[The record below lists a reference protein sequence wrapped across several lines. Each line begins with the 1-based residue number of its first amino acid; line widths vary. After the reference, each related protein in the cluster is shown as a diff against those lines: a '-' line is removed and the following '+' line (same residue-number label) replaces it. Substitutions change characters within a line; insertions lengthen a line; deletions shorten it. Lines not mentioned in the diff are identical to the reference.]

1 VELTAEKRRFFMERV
16 ISSPQ
21 DAQKMV
27 RDVVSEVGRAI
38 VGYEDVISD
47 FLIAL
52 SSGGHIILEGV
63 PGIAKT
69 TLSKSLA
76 KAMAI
81 EYRRIQFTQ
90 DLLPTDITG
99 HYFFNQE
106 TRKFEIRKGPVFA
119 ELLLADEINR
129 APPKTQSALLE
140 SMQEKS
146 VTIEGTTFQLPDVF
160 MVLANLNPIET
171 EGVYPLPEAQI
182 DRFMMKVKMDY
193 PSEEEETIILS
204 LKNAFDEEPRPII
217 TRESIMQLKKMAFEV
232 HSHRSI
238 LVYIRDITRA
248 TRQREQLEY
257 GLSPRG
263 GVHLLA
269 TAKGH
274 ALISGRS
281 YVIPDDVKAMAH
293 KVIDHRLML
302 SPEAELEGLTA
313 SSLTE
318 TILSEVPV
326 PKGDFGEAYASS
338 PPE

>member
-1 VELTAEKRRFFMERV
+1 MARV
-16 ISSPQ
+16 IESPQ
-21 DAQKMV
+21 DAQKLV

-38 VGYEDVISD
+38 VGYEDAIAD
-47 FLIAL
+47 FVIAL
-52 SSGGHIILEGV
+52 ASGGHIILEGV

-106 TRKFEIRKGPVFA
+106 TRKFELRKGPVFA

-140 SMQEKS
+140 AMQEKK
-146 VTIEGTTFQLPDVF
+146 VTIEGTTFDLPEVF

-182 DRFMMKVKMDY
+182 DRFMMKVRMDY
-193 PSEEEETIILS
+193 PDEEEETIILS
-204 LKNAFDEEPRPII
+204 LKNAFDEIPQAVV
-217 TRESIMQLKKMAFEV
+217 TREDIMELKKLAFEV

-269 TAKGH
+269 VAKAH

-313 SSLTE
+313 SSVTE
-318 TILSEVPV
+318 SVLSEVPV
-326 PKGDFGEAYASS
+326 PKGDFGEAYRSR
-338 PPE
+338 PPK

>member
-1 VELTAEKRRFFMERV
+1 MESV
-16 ISSPQ
+16 IGSPQ
-21 DAQKMV
+21 DARKIV
-27 RDVVSEVGRAI
+27 RDVISEVGRAI

-47 FLIAL
+47 FLVAL
-52 SSGGHIILEGV
+52 SAGGHIILEGV

-81 EYRRIQFTQ
+81 DYKRIQFTQ

-106 TRKFEIRKGPVFA
+106 SRKFELRKGPVFA

-146 VTIEGTTFQLPDVF
+146 VTIEGTTFPLPEVF

-171 EGVYPLPEAQI
+171 EGVYPLPEAQV
-182 DRFMMKVKMDY
+182 DRFMLKVKMDY
-193 PSEEEETIILS
+193 PNEEDETIILS
-204 LKNAFDEEPRPII
+204 LKNAFDETPRPIV
-217 TRESIMQLKKMAFEV
+217 TREDIMQMKKLAFDV

-238 LVYIRDITRA
+238 LIYIRDITRA
-248 TRQREQLEY
+248 TREREQLEF

-263 GVHLLA
+263 GIHLLV
-269 TAKGH
+269 TAKAH
-274 ALISGRS
+274 AMLAGRN

-293 KVIDHRLML
+293 KVIDHRLLL
-302 SPEAELEGLTA
+302 SPEAELEGLTG
-313 SSLTE
+313 SSVTE
-318 TILSEVPV
+318 SILSEVPV
-326 PKGDFGEAYASS
+326 PKDDFGEGYGSS

>member
-1 VELTAEKRRFFMERV
+1 MDRT
-16 ISSPQ
+16 IDSPQ
-21 DAQKMV
+21 DAQKVV
-27 RDVVSEVGRAI
+27 RDLISEVGRAI

-47 FLIAL
+47 FLVAL
-52 SSGGHIILEGV
+52 SAGGHIILEGV

-81 EYRRIQFTQ
+81 DYKRIQFTQ

-106 TRKFEIRKGPVFA
+106 SRKFELRKGPVFA

-146 VTIEGTTFQLPDVF
+146 VTIEGTTFALPEVF

-171 EGVYPLPEAQI
+171 EGVYPLPEAQV
-182 DRFMMKVKMDY
+182 DRFMLKVKMDY
-193 PSEEEETIILS
+193 PDEEDETIILS
-204 LKNAFDEEPRPII
+204 LKNAFDETPRPIV
-217 TRESIMQLKKMAFEV
+217 TREDILQMKKLAFEV

-238 LVYIRDITRA
+238 LIYIRDITRA

-263 GVHLLA
+263 GIHLLTTSKA
-269 TAKGH
+269 RAM
-274 ALISGRS
+274 ISGRS

-302 SPEAELEGLTA
+302 SPEAELEGLTG
-313 SSLTE
+313 SSVTE
-318 TILSEVPV
+318 SILSEVPV
-326 PKGDFGEAYASS
+326 PKDDFGEGYGSS
-338 PPE
+338 PPPE

>member
-1 VELTAEKRRFFMERV
+1 MERI

-21 DAQKMV
+21 EAQKLV
-27 RDVVSEVGRAI
+27 RDVISEVARAI
-38 VGYEDVISD
+38 VGYEDVVSD
-47 FLIAL
+47 FVVAL
-52 SSGGHIILEGV
+52 SAGGHIILEGV

-81 EYRRIQFTQ
+81 EYKRIQFTQ
-90 DLLPTDITG
+90 DLMPTDITG

-106 TRKFEIRKGPVFA
+106 SRKFEIRKGPVFA

-140 SMQEKS
+140 AMQEKS
-146 VTIEGTTFQLPDVF
+146 VTIEGTTFDLPEVF

-182 DRFMMKVKMDY
+182 DRFMMKIKMDY
-193 PSEEEETIILS
+193 PDEEDETIILS
-204 LKNAFDEEPRPII
+204 LKNAFDEVPQAIV
-217 TRESIMQLKKMAFEV
+217 TREDIIQLKKLAFEV

-248 TRQREQLEY
+248 TRQREQVEY

-263 GVHLLA
+263 GVHLLSTSKA
-269 TAKGH
+269 Y

-281 YVIPDDVKAMAH
+281 YVIPDDIKAMAH

-302 SPEAELEGLTA
+302 TPEAELEGLTA

-318 TILSEVPV
+318 SILSEVPV
-326 PKGDFGEAYASS
+326 PKGDFGEGYGSS
-338 PPE
+338 PAK

>member
-1 VELTAEKRRFFMERV
+1 MDRT
-16 ISSPQ
+16 IDSPQ
-21 DAQKMV
+21 DAQKVV
-27 RDVVSEVGRAI
+27 RDVISEVGRAI

-47 FLIAL
+47 FLVAL
-52 SSGGHIILEGV
+52 SAGGHIILEGV

-81 EYRRIQFTQ
+81 DYKRIQFTQ

-106 TRKFEIRKGPVFA
+106 SRKFELRKGPVFA

-146 VTIEGTTFQLPDVF
+146 VTIEGTTFALPEVF

-171 EGVYPLPEAQI
+171 EGVYPLPEAQV
-182 DRFMMKVKMDY
+182 DRFMLKVKMDY
-193 PSEEEETIILS
+193 PDEEDETIILS
-204 LKNAFDEEPRPII
+204 LKNAFDETPRPIV
-217 TRESIMQLKKMAFEV
+217 TREDILQMKKLAFEV

-238 LVYIRDITRA
+238 LIYIRDITRA

-263 GVHLLA
+263 GVHLLTTSKA
-269 TAKGH
+269 H
-274 ALISGRS
+274 AMISGRS

-302 SPEAELEGLTA
+302 SPEAELEGLTG
-313 SSLTE
+313 SSVTE
-318 TILSEVPV
+318 SILSEVPV
-326 PKGDFGEAYASS
+326 PKDDFGEGYGSS
-338 PPE
+338 PPPE